1 MTTERYAHAVRS
13 LFYAPGTN
21 NKTLPKCAAVR
32 LSIVNA
38 ASLRTA
44 TQNLFRVGAK
54 RTTKKP
60 PLKDGR
66 KGRREMRGIKCF
78 LCIHLRNLIAVSY
91 LVGCRI
97 LAIRERK

>member
-1 MTTERYAHAVRS
+1 MVTERYAYAVRS
-13 LFYAPGTN
+13 LFYTPGS
-21 NKTLPKCAAVR
+21 NKILPRCAAAR
-32 LSIVNA
+32 LSSVNA
-38 ASLRTA
+38 ASLLTA
-44 TQNLFRVGAK
+44 TQNLFCVGAK

-60 PLKDGR
+60 PLKGGR

-78 LCIHLRNLIAVSY
+78 LCIRLRNLIAISY